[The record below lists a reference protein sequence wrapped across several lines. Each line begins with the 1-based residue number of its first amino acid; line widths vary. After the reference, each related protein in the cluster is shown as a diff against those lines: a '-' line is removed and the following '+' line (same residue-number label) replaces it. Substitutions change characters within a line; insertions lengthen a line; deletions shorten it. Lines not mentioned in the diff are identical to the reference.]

1 MLLYICQ
8 TNKEIDMNN
17 FKALKNEKLELRKSI
32 IDTGF
37 IYCLLNDQFAK
48 DEDNSELMETLLE
61 IEDAETD
68 LLEDLNIV
76 HIKIQECNNWY

>member
-1 MLLYICQ
+1 
-8 TNKEIDMNN
+8 MNIQD
-17 FKALKNEKLELRKSI
+17 LKNEKLELRKSI

-48 DEDNSELMETLLE
+48 DEDNFDLMETLQE

-68 LLEDLNIV
+68 LTEDLNMV
-76 HIKIQECNNWY
+76 EIKIQECNNWY